1 MRGMASFIAGFGNGY
16 FKAQDKKYERE
27 RQEKQDAWQEE
38 QQGRQRKEWD
48 RADRLESDLQA
59 AGTPIAVEQPN
70 DVLKDDDG
78 NDMPAVPPLRVGT
91 QRYATMEEATKAAA
105 DANTPE
111 AQNKRMVQAYRNAG
125 QFDKAVTMEN
135 QLRQG
140 EAADMQLA
148 NLKFQEKLGNWMGGG
163 FDGFR
168 DGINAYESGP
178 FKGKKID
185 FITSPDGKTRTIGI
199 VGADGEVAP
208 TALTVPNTQEGL
220 IQLGFLL
227 DKTVKPA
234 DRLTMYRQERKDE
247 LDAQKVAIQER
258 LAAAREKQVDAMSF
272 RLMSGGG
279 GGGGRAAASGDTPQ
293 GLPDPMANFDSKKAY
308 ATAAELAAK
317 ESELADKPAT
327 PQQIAARTTEIYR
340 SLESEFLTSG
350 LKNLALQSFERS
362 ALKIKTPQELSAL
375 YQRGL
380 AGGLTPDDM
389 VAIDP
394 RFAEVARAAKPA
406 AGGNQGAA
414 PADGVRQG
422 AEGSPATPKVLATMG
437 GGLSKKAEPYTPP
450 ADSPAGKAQASRE
463 AARTASMKQEAQRIK
478 AVTDAA
484 SAAIASGDPAAAQ
497 AVQSMPGFG
506 TLPLEQK
513 AQIRRIVF
521 GR

>member
-59 AGTPIAVEQPN
+59 AGTPLTVEQPN

-91 QRYATMEEATKAAA
+91 QRYATMEEATKAAS

-168 DGINAYESGP
+168 DGINAYEGGP

-185 FITSPDGKTRTIGI
+185 FITSPDGKTRTVGI

-208 TALTVPNTQEGL
+208 TALAVPNTQEGL

-247 LDAQKVAIQER
+247 LEAQKVAIQER

-279 GGGGRAAASGDTPQ
+279 GSGGGGRGSAQDGGGTTSF
-293 GLPDPMANFDSKKAY
+293 DPLGNFDSKKAQEV
-308 ATAAELAAK
+308 AFKQAAAAVDSNGKPLSPAEQGNLAQK
-317 ESELADKPAT
+317 
-327 PQQIAARTTEIYR
+327 IYR
-340 SLESEFLTSG
+340 SMEDEFANENIRRQRVIALRNDASQATTPEEIEV
-350 LKNLALQSFERS
+350 LRQRALA
-362 ALKIKTPQELSAL
+362 
-375 YQRGL
+375 RGY
-380 AGGLTPDDM
+380 TIEEM
-389 VAIDP
+389 VAIDK
-394 RFAEVARAAKPA
+394 RFAPTKDASPTKNAGTNGKTNPDKPIPEKPA
-406 AGGNQGAA
+406 AA
-414 PADGVRQG
+414 PY
-422 AEGSPATPKVLATMG
+422 
-437 GGLSKKAEPYTPP
+437 EPPS
-450 ADSPAGKAQASRE
+450 DSPAGKAKAARE
-463 AARTASMKQEAQRIK
+463 AAQKAAQQQQMQKIA
-478 AVTDAA
+478 AVTKAA
-484 SAAIASGDPAAAQ
+484 SDALASKDPSAAQ
-497 AVQSMPGFG
+497 AVQDMPGFDS
-506 TLPLEQK
+506 LPTAQK
-513 AQIRRIVF
+513 AEIRRIVF

>member
-185 FITSPDGKTRTIGI
+185 FITSPDGKTRTVGI

-279 GGGGRAAASGDTPQ
+279 GSGGGGGGGGGRAAAGGDTQQ
-293 GLPDPMANFDSKKAY
+293 GLPDPMAGFDSKKAY
-308 ATAAELAAK
+308 ATAAEMAAK
-317 ESELADKPAT
+317 ESELAGKPAT
-327 PQQIAARTTEIYR
+327 PQQIAARATEIYR
-340 SLESEFLTSG
+340 SLESEFQTSG
-350 LKNLALQSFERS
+350 VKNLALQGFARS
-362 ALKIKTPQELSAL
+362 ARNIQTPQDLSAL

-406 AGGNQGAA
+406 AGGNQGGA
-414 PADGVRQG
+414 PAAGARQG
-422 AEGSPATPKVLATMG
+422 AEGSPATPKVLATMSG
-437 GGLSKKAEPYTPP
+437 GVSKSKEQELQDAYQAWQAAKPSWFAQRTPTSE
-450 ADSPAGKAQASRE
+450 ARERE
-463 AARTASMKQEAQRIK
+463 AEARYTELLRNQY
-478 AVTDAA
+478 
-484 SAAIASGDPAAAQ
+484 
-497 AVQSMPGFG
+497 
-506 TLPLEQK
+506 QK
-513 AQIRRIVF
+513 
-521 GR
+521 

>member
-59 AGTPIAVEQPN
+59 AGTTLTVEQPN

-125 QFDKAVTMEN
+125 QFDKALTMEN

-168 DGINAYESGP
+168 DGINAYEGGP

-185 FITSPDGKTRTIGI
+185 FITSPDGKTRTVGI

-208 TALTVPNTQEGL
+208 TALAVPNTQEGL

-247 LDAQKVAIQER
+247 LEAQKVAIQER

-272 RLMSGGG
+272 RLMNGGGGSGGG
-279 GGGGRAAASGDTPQ
+279 GRGSAQDGGGTTSF
-293 GLPDPMANFDSKKAY
+293 DPLGNFDSKKAQEV
-308 ATAAELAAK
+308 AFKQASKAVDANGNPLSPAEQGKLA
-317 ESELADKPAT
+317 
-327 PQQIAARTTEIYR
+327 QQIYR
-340 SLESEFLTSG
+340 SMEDEFATENRNRHVAATVGAELRAARSDPAAYAKAYSE
-350 LKNLALQSFERS
+350 ALQVMD
-362 ALKIKTPQELSAL
+362 AKTLEGMGFKAPAGAKQGATPAQNTQQGAVSNAAPTQGTATTGGNLSKSKDQELQDA
-375 YQRGL
+375 YKAWQ
-380 AGGLTPDDM
+380 
-389 VAIDP
+389 
-394 RFAEVARAAKPA
+394 AAKPSWFA
-406 AGGNQGAA
+406 Q
-414 PADGVRQG
+414 R
-422 AEGSPATPKVLATMG
+422 TPTSDAR
-437 GGLSKKAEPYTPP
+437 E
-450 ADSPAGKAQASRE
+450 RE
-463 AARTASMKQEAQRIK
+463 AEARYTELLRSQY
-478 AVTDAA
+478 
-484 SAAIASGDPAAAQ
+484 
-497 AVQSMPGFG
+497 
-506 TLPLEQK
+506 QK
-513 AQIRRIVF
+513 
-521 GR
+521 

>member
-59 AGTPIAVEQPN
+59 AGTPLTVEQPN

-125 QFDKAVTMEN
+125 QFDKALTMEN

-168 DGINAYESGP
+168 DGINAYEGGP
-178 FKGKKID
+178 FKGRKID
-185 FITSPDGKTRTIGI
+185 FIVSPDGKTRT
-199 VGADGEVAP
+199 VGLVGEDGTVSP
-208 TALTVPNTQEGL
+208 TSMAVPNTQEGL
-220 IQLGFLL
+220 IQLGYML
-227 DKTVKPA
+227 DRTVTPA
-234 DRLTMYRQERKDE
+234 QRLAMYRQERKDE
-247 LDAQKVAIQER
+247 LDEQKVAIQER

-279 GGGGRAAASGDTPQ
+279 GSGGGGRGGAQGGGGTPSFDPYEGFDPKNAQAAATQLVDDAIAQ
-293 GLPDPMANFDSKKAY
+293 GG
-308 ATAAELAAK
+308 
-317 ESELADKPAT
+317 KPV
-327 PQQIAARTTEIYR
+327 
-340 SLESEFLTSG
+340 
-350 LKNLALQSFERS
+350 
-362 ALKIKTPQELSAL
+362 TPQERARLISDQVFKLRDAYAGQNAIRQRNSVFLS
-375 YQRGL
+375 
-380 AGGLTPDDM
+380 D
-389 VAIDP
+389 
-394 RFAEVARAAKPA
+394 ARAAQTPEQIEA
-406 AGGNQGAA
+406 
-414 PADGVRQG
+414 VRQAALKRG
-422 AEGSPATPKVLATMG
+422 FTPAEMAALDKRFSTAKVDGNGDKGPQEINFSQLTGKRLAEIA
-437 GGLSKKAEPYTPP
+437 KKPRGISSYEA
-450 ADSPAGKAQASRE
+450 AKAQEEIDRRKSGP
-463 AARTASMKQEAQRIK
+463 QELK
-478 AVTDAA
+478 AW
-484 SAAIASGDPAAAQ
+484 
-497 AVQSMPGFG
+497 
-506 TLPLEQK
+506 
-513 AQIRRIVF
+513 
-521 GR
+521 

>member
-168 DGINAYESGP
+168 DGINTYESGP

-279 GGGGRAAASGDTPQ
+279 GSGGGGGGGRSGGGRGGEVDAPSFNPL
-293 GLPDPMANFDSKKAY
+293 GNFDSKKAQAVAFEQAAAAVDDKGNPLSPQEQGKRAQQIY
-308 ATAAELAAK
+308 RAMEDEFAAENTRRQRATVFRAEARNATTPEEIEAVRQRAAASGYTA
-317 ESELADKPAT
+317 EEMAALDK
-327 PQQIAARTTEIYR
+327 
-340 SLESEFLTSG
+340 
-350 LKNLALQSFERS
+350 
-362 ALKIKTPQELSAL
+362 
-375 YQRGL
+375 
-380 AGGLTPDDM
+380 
-389 VAIDP
+389 
-394 RFAEVARAAKPA
+394 RFAPKAPD
-406 AGGNQGAA
+406 AA
-414 PADGVRQG
+414 PAASGKKSAEPPAPSQAASQEPVAPRGGRPAVYG
-422 AEGSPATPKVLATMG
+422 AFFGERGNTQPATAQP
-437 GGLSKKAEPYTPP
+437 AEQPRTGR
-450 ADSPAGKAQASRE
+450 SPQTLGDDFQSPMARQALQARVAE
-463 AARTASMKQEAQRIK
+463 AANGGPPLSSVEKLRAQQLR
-478 AVTDAA
+478 
-484 SAAIASGDPAAAQ
+484 
-497 AVQSMPGFG
+497 
-506 TLPLEQK
+506 LL
-513 AQIRRIVF
+513 
-521 GR
+521 

>member
-16 FKAQDKKYERE
+16 FKAEDKKYERE

-38 QQGRQRKEWD
+38 QQGRQRKEWE
-48 RADRLESDLQA
+48 RADRLEADLQA
-59 AGTPIAVEQPN
+59 AGTPMTVEQPN

-125 QFDKAVTMEN
+125 QFDKAMTMEN

-168 DGINAYESGP
+168 DGINAYEGGP
-178 FKGKKID
+178 FKGKRID
-185 FITSPDGKTRTIGI
+185 FITSPDGKTRTVGI

-247 LDAQKVAIQER
+247 LEAQKVAIQER

-279 GGGGRAAASGDTPQ
+279 GSGGGGGGGGGRGGPTVWDDKADAYLRDRYTTKDPSTGEVRVDGSGLQFGKTLALAVSQNNGGDHTKGLGYAFQKDNELRAAATDKTGKYD
-293 GLPDPMANFDSKKAY
+293 
-308 ATAAELAAK
+308 AAK
-317 ESELADKPAT
+317 HEQLRQQYLMAISGQQATSPA
-327 PQQIAARTTEIYR
+327 
-340 SLESEFLTSG
+340 
-350 LKNLALQSFERS
+350 
-362 ALKIKTPQELSAL
+362 
-375 YQRGL
+375 
-380 AGGLTPDDM
+380 
-389 VAIDP
+389 
-394 RFAEVARAAKPA
+394 PA
-406 AGGNQGAA
+406 ATTGTQQNSGQRPAQASEGRGAIGNPMPSQILTTIGGILPRAG
-414 PADGVRQG
+414 
-422 AEGSPATPKVLATMG
+422 T
-437 GGLSKKAEPYTPP
+437 YTPP
-450 ADSPAGKAQASRE
+450 PDSPAGKVQASRE
-463 AARTASMKQEAQRIK
+463 AARTATMKQEAERAK
-478 AVTDAA
+478 AVADAA
-484 SAAIASGDPAAAQ
+484 AAAISSKDPSAAQ

-506 TLPLEQK
+506 ALPLEQK